1 MTCNLKKP
9 RINCAVDA
17 TMSII
22 EGRWKTVILCKLHIN
37 GPMRFSKLMKEIN
50 GVSPRIL
57 TKQLKEMEADG
68 IILRTPYSTVPP
80 KVEYSVTDK
89 GRSLG
94 PILSAMEEW
103 GLKNVFNGRVQFD
116 ENIDLTR

>member
-1 MTCNLKKP
+1 MACNQKKP
-9 RINCAVDA
+9 RIDCAVDA

-37 GPMRFSKLMKEIN
+37 GPMRFSKLIKEIN

-68 IILRTPYSTVPP
+68 IVLRTPYSTIPP
-80 KVEYSVTDK
+80 KVEYSITDK

-94 PILSAMEEW
+94 PILSAMAEW
-103 GLKNVFNGRVQFD
+103 GLKNVFNNKVQFD
-116 ENIDLTR
+116 ESINLTQ